1 MKILRYIFSNS
12 YHIYFLILCL
22 ILLNIVEP
30 RPKTPQHQPLS
41 LYNSFEDELNK
52 DSLNR
57 HKLEETVHNIIEPSD
72 RHRIVTSSKKLPK
85 MGYAND
91 MNSVNNI
98 SHETAKNSQRRNGTS
113 LPKSFYNHRPLNERS
128 RKLIILIKSSK

>member
-1 MKILRYIFSNS
+1 M
-12 YHIYFLILCL
+12 
-22 ILLNIVEP
+22 LLNIVEP

-57 HKLEETVHNIIEPSD
+57 HGEEETVHDFLEPSD
-72 RHRIVTSSKKLPK
+72 HHGIVTSSKMLPK

-91 MNSVNNI
+91 MSSVNNI
-98 SHETAKNSQRRNGTS
+98 SHETAKNSQRRNETS
-113 LPKSFYNHRPLNERS
+113 LPKYFYNNKPLNERS
-128 RKLIILIKSSK
+128 RKLISLIKSSK

>member
-1 MKILRYIFSNS
+1 MLSNS
-12 YHIYFLILCL
+12 YHRYFLIFCQ
-22 ILLNIVEP
+22 ILFDIIEP

-52 DSLNR
+52 DSANK
-57 HKLEETVHNIIEPSD
+57 HEEEQTVHDFIEPSD
-72 RHRIVTSSKKLPK
+72 HHGIVTSSKMLPK

-91 MNSVNNI
+91 MSSVNNI

-113 LPKSFYNHRPLNERS
+113 LTKSFY
-128 RKLIILIKSSK
+128 IL